1 MDQSNQE
8 RRPNMSKI
16 TPKDLDFNAL
26 DFSYRDL
33 PYSYQAEY
41 HNGQWSAGQ
50 LTTDSTIQ
58 LSEAAVVLHYGQEV
72 FEGLKAY
79 RRKDGGVNLFRPD
92 QNAKRMR
99 HSAERLL
106 MQGYPEADF
115 IEAVKTVVKANQDFI
130 PPYESGGS
138 LYIRPFLIGTTPIVG
153 VKPGQDF
160 IFRIYVTPVGAYYPG
175 GLKPTAFVTS
185 EFDRAA
191 HGGTGQA
198 KVGGNYAAS
207 MLPGEEA
214 HRAGFSDVVYL
225 DPREHHYIEEL
236 GSANFFG
243 ITKEGQFKTPK
254 SPSILPSITKFSLI
268 ELAKEMGMNPVET
281 PIGIDELDQFA
292 EAGAMGTAAV
302 ISPVGSITHQAKKHV
317 FYSESD
323 VGPKTQAF
331 YDRLIAIQYGDEKGP
346 AGWVVDVPL
355 K

>member
-1 MDQSNQE
+1 
-8 RRPNMSKI
+8 MSKAKAADI
-16 TPKDLDFNAL
+16 DFNSL
-26 DFSYRDL
+26 DFSYKDL

-41 HNGQWSAGQ
+41 HNGKWEPGE
-50 LTTDSTIQ
+50 LTTDSNIS

-92 QNAKRMR
+92 RNAKRMR
-99 HSAERLL
+99 NSAERLL
-106 MQGYPEADF
+106 MPGYPEADF
-115 IEAVKTVVKANQDFI
+115 VEAVKEVVKANQDFI

-138 LYIRPFLIGTTPIVG
+138 LYIRPFLIGTSPIVG
-153 VKPGQDF
+153 VKPGSDF

-214 HRAGFSDVVYL
+214 HRAGFSEVVYL

-243 ITKEGQFKTPK
+243 ITKDGQFKTPK
-254 SPSILPSITKFSLI
+254 SPSILPSITKFSLL
-268 ELAKEMGMNPVET
+268 ELAEEMGMHPVET

-302 ISPVGSITHQAKKHV
+302 ISPVGSITHQGKKHV
-317 FYSESD
+317 FYSETE
-323 VGPKTQAF
+323 VGPKTQAL

>member
-1 MDQSNQE
+1 MTKVDA
-8 RRPNMSKI
+8 
-16 TPKDLDFNAL
+16 KDLDFDNL

-33 PYSYQAEY
+33 PYSYEAEY
-41 HNGQWSAGQ
+41 HDGKWGKGK
-50 LTTDSTIQ
+50 LTTDSSMNI
-58 LSEAAVVLHYGQEV
+58 SEAAVALHYGEEV

-92 QNAKRMR
+92 RNAKRMKN
-99 HSAERLL
+99 SAERLL
-106 MQGYPEADF
+106 MPGYPDPDF
-115 IEAVKTVVKANQDFI
+115 IEAVKEVVRANQDFI

-138 LYIRPFLIGTTPIVG
+138 LYIRPFMIGTSPIVG
-153 VKPGQDF
+153 VHAGQDF
-160 IFRIYVTPVGAYYPG
+160 TFRVYATPVGAYYPG
-175 GLKPTAFVTS
+175 GLTPTAFVTS

-214 HRAGFSDVVYL
+214 HRAGYSDVVYL

-243 ITKEGQFKTPK
+243 ITKDGQFKTPK
-254 SPSILPSITKFSLI
+254 SPSILPSITKYSLL
-268 ELAKEMGMNPVET
+268 ELADEMGMNPVET
-281 PIGIDELDQFA
+281 PIAIDELDQLA

-302 ISPVGSITHQAKKHV
+302 ISPVGSITHKGNKHV
-317 FYSESD
+317 FYSETE
-323 VGPKTQAF
+323 VGPKTQAL

-346 AGWVVDVPL
+346 AGWAVDVPL
-355 K
+355 D